1 MPRITGATIAE
12 HVATQEAAVVAA
24 ARRLFAERGVAAV
37 SLGDIAAEVGLGRT
51 SLYRYFPTK
60 GHILQRWF
68 DLEMDPLLERSRA
81 VVAEHGPGADALRA
95 WLDVQLDFVT
105 DEAHAALVDASSA
118 APELPPEVLA
128 HFGQR
133 HRELYGTLDDVLAA
147 GGAAGAA
154 GAETRRV
161 RALLIAGLIRSSAE
175 LVTHGVARD
184 VVREELQRGAL
195 AIAGIA

>member
-1 MPRITGATIAE
+1 MPRITGASIAE
-12 HVATQEAAVVAA
+12 HVVAQEAAVVDA

-37 SLGDIAAEVGLGRT
+37 SLGDIAGEVGLSRT

-81 VVAEHGPGADALRA
+81 VMAEQGPTAAALVA

-105 DEAHAALVDASSA
+105 DEAHSALVDASAA
-118 APELPPEVLA
+118 APELAPEVLQ

-133 HRELYGTLDDVLAA
+133 HRELYATLGDVLRA
-147 GGAAGAA
+147 GGADR
-154 GAETRRV
+154 AEDQRV
-161 RALLIAGLIRSSAE
+161 RALLVAGLIRSSAE
-175 LVTHGVARD
+175 LVAQGVPRAT
-184 VVREELQRGAL
+184 VRRELHRAAL
-195 AIAGIA
+195 AITGLD

>member
-1 MPRITGATIAE
+1 MPRITGANIAE
-12 HVATQEAAVVAA
+12 HVVAQEAAVVDA

-37 SLGDIAAEVGLGRT
+37 SLGDIAGAVGLSRT

-81 VVAEHGPGADALRA
+81 VVAEQGPTVAALEA

-105 DEAHAALVDASSA
+105 DEAHIALVDASAA
-118 APELPPEVLA
+118 APELAPEVLA

-133 HRELYGTLDDVLAA
+133 HRELYATLDDVLQA
-147 GGAAGAA
+147 GGADPA
-154 GAETRRV
+154 TRRV
-161 RALLIAGLIRSSAE
+161 RALLVAGLIRSSAE
-175 LVTHGVARD
+175 LVGQGVPHATVRRELHRAARAVTGLD
-184 VVREELQRGAL
+184 
-195 AIAGIA
+195 

>member
-1 MPRITGATIAE
+1 MPRITGAPIAQ

-68 DLEMDPLLERSRA
+68 DLEMDPLIERSRA
-81 VVAEHGPGADALRA
+81 VIAEHGPGADALEA

-105 DEAHAALVDASSA
+105 DEAHVALVDASSA
-118 APELPPEVLA
+118 VPELAPEVLA

-133 HRELYGTLDDVLAA
+133 HRELYATLDDVLAA
-147 GGAAGAA
+147 GGAERP
-154 GAETRRV
+154 ETRRV

-175 LVTHGVARD
+175 LVGHGVGRD
-184 VVREELQRGAL
+184 VVRDELRRGAL

>member
-1 MPRITGATIAE
+1 MPRITGANIAE
-12 HVATQEAAVVAA
+12 HVVAQEAAVVDA

-37 SLGDIAAEVGLGRT
+37 SLGDIAGAVGLSRT

-81 VVAEHGPGADALRA
+81 VVAEQGPTVAALEA

-105 DEAHAALVDASSA
+105 DEAHIALVDASAA
-118 APELPPEVLA
+118 APELAPEVLA

-133 HRELYGTLDDVLAA
+133 HRELYATLDDVLRA
-147 GGAAGAA
+147 GGADTA
-154 GAETRRV
+154 TRRV
-161 RALLIAGLIRSSAE
+161 RALLVAGLIRSSAE
-175 LVTHGVARD
+175 LVGQGVPRATVRRELHRAARAVTGLD
-184 VVREELQRGAL
+184 
-195 AIAGIA
+195 